1 MPPAPFAIPI
11 TQPGKTPAY
20 TVDDARRFVATYQ
33 RADFTT
39 VSGAPFT
46 IDDVQFVTREQA
58 EQMMRSSLQGQVA
71 PGDLVCVVSL
81 TGPFTGD
88 TIPVP
93 YGARRRIWH
102 PTYLTLVFDAHT
114 GYLLSE
120 WFHD

>member
-1 MPPAPFAIPI
+1 MPFAVPI

-20 TVDDARRFVATYQ
+20 TVDDARAFVAKYPS
-33 RADFTT
+33 ADFNT

-58 EQMMRSSLQGQVA
+58 EQLMRDSSLQGQVA
-71 PGDLVCVVSL
+71 PGDLVCFVSL
-81 TGPFTGD
+81 TGPFTGN

-93 YGARRRIWH
+93 YGVHKRTWH
-102 PTYLTLVFDAHT
+102 PTYLALVFDAHT

-120 WFHD
+120 WFHE